1 MTIVSNMKT
10 LKSDSLREA
19 VDKIKKSNS
28 ICLISHI
35 NPDGDSIGSL
45 LGLGIALSHFKDKKI
60 TLAKV
65 DEVPKKYR
73 FLPQIDHLQK
83 VDENEVFDL
92 VITLDCSDLYRL
104 GPWKYI
110 ADSTDFI
117 INIDHHKSNDYFGNI
132 NIIDANMSSTGELVY
147 YLLKEMNLDIN
158 TEIAT
163 SLYVSISTDTGSFKY
178 DNTSPSTHEVT
189 AELLKMGI
197 DINRI
202 TTEVY
207 QSKSLVKTK
216 LLVRSL
222 SDMEMHLDNKIG
234 IATVTK
240 DMIEE
245 CNATIQD
252 VDGIIEA
259 IRDIDGVEV
268 ACILKEV
275 NQEEMKVGFR
285 SKRDIDVA
293 RIAETFKGGGHKKA
307 SGCTVYKRME
317 EAKKEVIDEIIKA
330 FR

>member
-1 MTIVSNMKT
+1 MKI
-10 LKSDSLREA
+10 LNNDSLREA
-19 VDKIKKSNS
+19 IDKIKKSNS

-65 DEVPKKYR
+65 DEIPKEYK
-73 FLPQIDHLQK
+73 FLPKIDFIQE

-92 VITLDCSDLYRL
+92 VITLDCGDLFRL
-104 GPWKYI
+104 GRSKHI
-110 ADSTDFI
+110 TDNTDFI
-117 INIDHHKSNDYFGNI
+117 INIDHHKSNDFFGDI
-132 NIIDANMSSTGELVY
+132 NIVDSNMSSTGELVY
-147 YLLKEMNLDIN
+147 YLLREMDLDIN
-158 TEIAT
+158 TDIAT

-178 DNTSPSTHEVT
+178 DNTSPSTLEVA
-189 AELLKMGI
+189 AELLRKGI
-197 DINRI
+197 DINKI
-202 TTEVY
+202 TTEIY

-234 IATVTK
+234 IAVVTK

-252 VDGIIEA
+252 VDGIIES

-275 NQEEMKVGFR
+275 DQEEIKVGFR

-293 RIAETFKGGGHKKA
+293 RIAEIFRGGGHKKA

-317 EAKKEVIDEIIKA
+317 EAKKEVIDEIIKT